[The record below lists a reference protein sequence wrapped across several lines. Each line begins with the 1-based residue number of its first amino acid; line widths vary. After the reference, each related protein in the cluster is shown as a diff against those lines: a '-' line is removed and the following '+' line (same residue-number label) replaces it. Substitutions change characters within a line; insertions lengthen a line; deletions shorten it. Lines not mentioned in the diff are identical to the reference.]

1 MWRRTEPDRRMQE
14 DYYLMGS
21 YFTGDE
27 SYESFLTDGKSGYA
41 SVCVHANI
49 YHERIKTYRI

>member
-1 MWRRTEPDRRMQE
+1 MQE

-21 YFTGDE
+21 YFTGNE

-41 SVCVHANI
+41 SVCGRANI
-49 YHERIKTYRI
+49 YHERIKTDRM